1 MHKHDSF
8 LSDFSGKSANNQFL
22 IHQNSTDNNNFQVN
36 PTLVSSE
43 YVFGFESDTVKIW
56 KTWSKL
62 AEWLK
67 PAEKVNIAETS
78 LK

>member
-8 LSDFSGKSANNQFL
+8 LLSDFSGKSANNQFL

-43 YVFGFESDTVKIW
+43 YVFGFESDTVKIR
-56 KTWSKL
+56 KTWDGERDQS
-62 AEWLK
+62 WL
-67 PAEKVNIAETS
+67 ND
-78 LK
+78 

>member
-8 LSDFSGKSANNQFL
+8 LLSDLSGKSANNQFL

-43 YVFGFESDTVKIW
+43 YVFGFESDTVKI
-56 KTWSKL
+56 
-62 AEWLK
+62 
-67 PAEKVNIAETS
+67 
-78 LK
+78 